1 MGERAEVGVDFE
13 AKSVTLTFADDVAL
27 ALAMGTHAMGKTTL
41 RDEVDATRDG
51 AAAFKAW
58 AEALV
63 MAYLDWKRLS
73 FGEPEAKP

>member
-51 AAAFKAW
+51 AAAFKA
-58 AEALV
+58 
-63 MAYLDWKRLS
+63 
-73 FGEPEAKP
+73 